1 MADSCW
7 PNFDYYPADVYHY
20 MKDKSKQHSDLNPDR
35 TLLTLVHI
43 KTDLLDESKITL
55 DEYLKNVDF
64 KL

>member
-1 MADSCW
+1 
-7 PNFDYYPADVYHY
+7 
-20 MKDKSKQHSDLNPDR
+20 MKDKSKQQHSDLNPDR